1 MFLYYGLMDIQA
13 IYKSIVIILLIV
25 VILSLTSGL
34 HFLMK
39 DVDQSKRM
47 VTSLTIRVTLSIILF
62 LMIIIGFKLGLI
74 QPNHM

>member
-1 MFLYYGLMDIQA
+1 MDIQA
-13 IYKSIVIILLIV
+13 LYKTIIIILLII

-39 DVDQSKRM
+39 DVDQSKKM

>member
-1 MFLYYGLMDIQA
+1 MDIQS

-39 DVDQSKRM
+39 DMEQSKKM
-47 VTSLTIRVTLSIILF
+47 VTSLTIRVTLSVILF
-62 LMIIIGFKLGLI
+62 LMIMIGFKLGLI
-74 QPNHM
+74 VPNHY

>member
-1 MFLYYGLMDIQA
+1 MDIQA

-39 DVDQSKRM
+39 DVDQSKKM

-74 QPNHM
+74 QPNHF

>member
-1 MFLYYGLMDIQA
+1 MDIQA

-39 DVDQSKRM
+39 DVDQSKKM
-47 VTSLTIRVTLSIILF
+47 VTSLNIRVTLSIILF

-74 QPNHM
+74 QTNHM

>member
-1 MFLYYGLMDIQA
+1 MDIQA

-39 DVDQSKRM
+39 DVDQSKKM

-62 LMIIIGFKLGLI
+62 LMIIIDFKLGLI
-74 QPNHM
+74 QPNHI

>member
-1 MFLYYGLMDIQA
+1 MDIQA

-39 DVDQSKRM
+39 DVDQSKKM

-74 QPNHM
+74 HPNHM